1 MALPKLID
9 VGDDAIRN
17 GLLVPVPILPVPA
30 AIDEND
36 VQQGQAEKE
45 RTYSDIF
52 RHPVAVYE

>member
-9 VGDDAIRN
+9 VGDDAIRD

-30 AIDEND
+30 AINEND
-36 VQQGQAEKE
+36 VQHEQGEKG

>member
-9 VGDDAIRN
+9 VGDDAIRDS
-17 GLLVPVPILPVPA
+17 LLVPVPILPVPA
-30 AIDEND
+30 AINEND
-36 VQQGQAEKE
+36 VQEQGEKG